1 MATTAKLY
9 SYDFSM
15 TKTYLL
21 ATAFVAGN
29 LILPQLAH
37 AIPNGGPTLLPIYF
51 LTLIAAYK
59 YGIKVGILTAVF
71 SPIVNS
77 LLFGMPMA
85 TMLTVILTKSIF
97 LALAAGYV
105 AHKTSKISLINLLI
119 VVLAYQFIG
128 GAAEWLI
135 TGSLISALQDFT
147 MGYPG
152 MLIQILGG
160 YLLLK
165 ALAKV

>member
-21 ATAFVAGN
+21 AIAFVTGN

-37 AIPNGGPTLLPIYF
+37 FVPNGGPTLLPIYF

-59 YGIKVGILTAVF
+59 FGIKVGLLTAVL
-71 SPIVNS
+71 SPLANS
-77 LLFGMPMA
+77 LLFGMPLA
-85 TMLTVILTKSIF
+85 TMLTVILAKSVL
-97 LALAAGYV
+97 LAVSAGYI
-105 AHKTSKISLINLLI
+105 ANKTGKITLLNLLI
-119 VVLAYQFIG
+119 AVLGYQLIG
-128 GAAEWLI
+128 GVAEWLI
-135 TGSLISALQDFT
+135 TGSFDAAVQDFL

-152 MLIQILGG
+152 MLIQVFGG
-160 YLLLK
+160 YLMLK